1 MGAKKK
7 EGAKKKGGDDGEGD
21 PSELNEVLEAA
32 VESLRIKLVLEQ
44 ERRDKS
50 QSFEKSCQENEI

>member
-1 MGAKKK
+1 MAPKKK
-7 EGAKKKGGDDGEGD
+7 DGAKKKGDGEGGDD

-32 VESLRIKLVLEQ
+32 VESLKMKLVLEQ

-50 QSFEKSCQENEI
+50 QSYEKSCQENEI